1 MNEFGWVYCLS
12 NPSYKT
18 NYFKIGF
25 TKRKDPLIRIKE
37 LNSSTGVPT
46 NFELVFAKKVNRFKE
61 KEALIH
67 DLLNDCRINKKREFF
82 KCNRH
87 KLETI
92 FSLMDGEWYLKDIRD
107 PLYKPI
113 KLTTK
118 NKKSYKK
125 KFTLCNNPNFIKLN
139 ITICQKE
146 FIQDNFIIK
155 HLIKKNRN
163 TYKNI
168 LTKKNTFLVLYYPK
182 KDFPKYN
189 GFYGIYKL
197 IKMDINKSLKEF
209 RTYTSLKTKKFSSV
223 NRTITKDIKLMLKD
237 HDEYIIFFKPLNIIK
252 LNFPNNIFKNKRV
265 TTIKNSANITYLNN
279 IGGV

>member
-1 MNEFGWVYCLS
+1 MTELGWVYCLS

-25 TKRKDPLIRIKE
+25 TKRKDPLTRIKE

-46 NFELVFAKKVNRFKE
+46 NFELVFAKKVFKFKE

-67 DLLNDCRINKKREFF
+67 DLLNDCRINKNREFF
-82 KCNRH
+82 KCDRH

-92 FSLMDGEWYLKDIRD
+92 FSLMDGEWYLKDIKD

-113 KLTTK
+113 KLNTK
-118 NKKSYKK
+118 NKRKM
-125 KFTLCNNPNFIKLN
+125 KFTIGNNTNFIKLN
-139 ITICQKE
+139 ITRCQKE
-146 FIQDNFIIK
+146 FIQDKFIIK
-155 HLIKKNRN
+155 HLSKRHRKK
-163 TYKNI
+163 YQNI
-168 LTKKNTFLVLYYPK
+168 LTKKNTFLILYYPK

-197 IKMDINKSLKEF
+197 VKMDINRTLTEF
-209 RTYTSLKTKKFSSV
+209 RSYSSIKTKKFSSV
-223 NRTITKDIKLMLKD
+223 NRSVSKDIKLMLNE

-252 LNFPNNIFKNKRV
+252 LDLPYTISKNTRIS
-265 TTIKNSANITYLNN
+265 TIKNTNNITYLNKLLK
-279 IGGV
+279 

>member
-1 MNEFGWVYCLS
+1 MTELGWVYCLS

-25 TKRKDPLIRIKE
+25 TKRKDPLTRIKE

-46 NFELVFAKKVNRFKE
+46 NFELVFAKKVAKFKE

-67 DLLNDCRINKKREFF
+67 DLLNDCRINKNREFF
-82 KCNRH
+82 KCGRH

-92 FSLMDGEWYLKDIRD
+92 FSLMDGEWYLKDIKD

-113 KLTTK
+113 KLNT
-118 NKKSYKK
+118 KK
-125 KFTLCNNPNFIKLN
+125 KRKGQLTIGSNTNFIKLN

-155 HLIKKNRN
+155 HLAKKHRVN
-163 TYKNI
+163 YQNI
-168 LTKKNTFLVLYYPK
+168 LTKTNTFLILYYPK

-197 IKMDINKSLKEF
+197 VKMDINKTLTEF
-209 RTYTSLKTKKFSSV
+209 RSYTSIKTRKFSSV
-223 NRTITKDIKLMLKD
+223 NRTATKDIRLMLKD
-237 HDEYIIFFKPLNIIK
+237 HDEYIIYFKPLNIIK
-252 LNFPNNIFKNKRV
+252 LNFPNNIFKNSRIS
-265 TTIKNSANITYLNN
+265 TIKNSANITYLNN
-279 IGGV
+279 LRDTFM